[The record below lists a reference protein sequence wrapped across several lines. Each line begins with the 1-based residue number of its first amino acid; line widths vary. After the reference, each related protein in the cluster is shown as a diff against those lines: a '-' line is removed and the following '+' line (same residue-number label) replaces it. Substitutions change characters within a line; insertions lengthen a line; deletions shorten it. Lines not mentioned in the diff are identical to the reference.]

1 MDKEL
6 KRIQFN
12 YDKNRKKKMTVQVH
26 NLVNY
31 ISGSR
36 AIETFCSE
44 IIRMTNNP
52 YIKDDPEAILLN
64 LKDYCNERLKFAVE
78 EKTKAYTELS
88 ALRKILNM
96 KDDDFN
102 EEEFPGF
109 KPLWDNPTTIITT
122 FYGG

>member
-6 KRIQFN
+6 QRIQFN
-12 YDKNRKKKMTVQVH
+12 YDKNRKKKMTVQIH
-26 NLVNY
+26 NLINY

-36 AIETFCSE
+36 AIEIFCSE

-64 LKDYCNERLKFAVE
+64 LKDHCDKRLKFAVE

-88 ALRKILNM
+88 ALRKILKM
-96 KDDDFN
+96 KDDDFY
-102 EEEFPGF
+102 EEELPGF
-109 KPLWDNPTTIITT
+109 KPL
-122 FYGG
+122 

>member
-12 YDKNRKKKMTVQVH
+12 YDKNRKKKMTVQIH

-36 AIETFCSE
+36 AIEIFCSE

-64 LKDYCNERLKFAVE
+64 LKDYCNERLKFAVD
-78 EKTKAYTELS
+78 EKTKAFTELS
-88 ALRKILNM
+88 AIRKVLKM
-96 KDDDFN
+96 KDDDFY
-102 EEEFPGF
+102 EEELPGF
-109 KPLWDNPTTIITT
+109 KPLWDNPITIITI
-122 FYGG
+122 F

>member
-12 YDKNRKKKMTVQVH
+12 YDKNRKKKMTVQIH

-64 LKDYCNERLKFAVE
+64 LKDYCNERLKFAVD
-78 EKTKAYTELS
+78 EKYPPTYTVLFLPIAIERAPSSSSPPKLLTQS
-88 ALRKILNM
+88 KL
-96 KDDDFN
+96 
-102 EEEFPGF
+102 P
-109 KPLWDNPTTIITT
+109 
-122 FYGG
+122 